1 MQPQQQMQDAQ
12 QQQQHQQLQQQLQA
26 QQMQQQLQQ
35 IQQFNDTNTMAMLN
49 ALEQNKQYTQT
60 QQVEINNLV
69 NVLNT
74 NSNAFAAPS
83 TTSFISSQYPNYVV
97 SNEVQYQSPPQQQQ
111 QFVQQQMSYPNV
123 YNYGNT
129 PFYMDMPSMQ
139 QAPTQ
144 PVQTQ
149 SNLVQDASFSFMQTP
164 SMPLFY
170 ASPPQMDY
178 GYAMNN
184 NVSNYPYN
192 YTYSSNAN
200 DLMQQH
206 YAQQQ
211 QLQQLQQQQQQ
222 LAAQQYQVQF
232 ESQVVNNNN
241 NSMSNN
247 ATNTEWANGYVQHAE
262 NENHGND
269 ATDGQIEYE
278 SEEYEEGVAVEG
290 DKEEAVN
297 DEVEQNHA
305 FNNGQYQQQ
314 GYYQ

>member
-1 MQPQQQMQDAQ
+1 
-12 QQQQHQQLQQQLQA
+12 
-26 QQMQQQLQQ
+26 
-35 IQQFNDTNTMAMLN
+35 MAMLN

-269 ATDGQIEYE
+269 AADGQIEYESEEYEEGGNGYVQHAENENHGNDATDGQIEYE

-297 DEVEQNHA
+297 DEEEQNHA